1 MGGRRPVVLVF
12 MGGESAEHDVSLRSG
27 AAVARNLP
35 EAGFEPVPVVVTREG
50 RYAFPPAE
58 DLGRVDG
65 AVDLGDAVNRIRDL
79 SPACAFI
86 AMHGP
91 YGEDGRVQALCDL
104 MHVPY
109 VGSDVTGSAVAMD
122 KWLAK
127 SVYRSAGIPTPQA
140 VLVDRRAF
148 VEAPDRVLDEIERT
162 LGLPCIVKTTR
173 LGSSVGVGV
182 AHDRDALGSWID
194 EALQYGGAFCEAYH
208 PGRELTVPVL
218 EDPDTGEPAAL
229 PVIEIVVKGP
239 SRFFDYTS
247 KYDPALADEVC
258 PALIP
263 DDLAREVRDLAIQA
277 HRALMLR
284 GFSRTDFLVDDRG
297 VWTLETNTIPGLTEV
312 SLFPKAAR
320 VAGMTFADLVR
331 VLVQGAMRGQ
341 NGRPPPPR
349 FTGTVGIRKRA

>member
-1 MGGRRPVVLVF
+1 MGDRHPVVLVF

-50 RYAFPPAE
+50 RYAFPPPE
-58 DLGRVDG
+58 DLGRVAD
-65 AVDLGDAVNRIRDL
+65 AVDLGDAVRRIRDRA
-79 SPACAFI
+79 PDCAFI

-91 YGEDGRVQALCDL
+91 FGEDGRIQALCDL

-127 SVYRSAGIPTPQA
+127 CVYRSAGIPTPEA
-140 VLVDRRAF
+140 VLVDPRAF
-148 VEAPDRVLDEIERT
+148 EGSPGPVLDAVET
-162 LGLPCIVKTTR
+162 ALGLPCVVKTTR

-182 AHDRDALGSWID
+182 AQDREALRSRIDDALR
-194 EALQYGGAFCEAYH
+194 YGGALCEGFH

-239 SRFFDYTS
+239 SRFFDTTS

-258 PALIP
+258 PAPIP
-263 DDLAREVRDLAIQA
+263 PDLERTVRDLAVRA

-312 SLFPKAAR
+312 SLFPRAAR

-331 VLVQGAMRGQ
+331 VLVQGAMRG
-341 NGRPPPPR
+341 R
-349 FTGTVGIRKRA
+349 

>member
-1 MGGRRPVVLVF
+1 MGDRHPVVVVF
-12 MGGESAEHDVSLRSG
+12 MGGESPEHDVSLRSG
-27 AAVARNLP
+27 AAVVRNLP
-35 EAGFEPVPVVVTREG
+35 AAGFDPVPVVVTREG
-50 RYAFPPAE
+50 RYAFPPLE
-58 DLGRVDG
+58 DLGRVADS
-65 AVDLGDAVNRIRDL
+65 VDLGEAVRRIRDL

-91 YGEDGRVQALCDL
+91 FGEDGRVQALCDL
-104 MHVPY
+104 MHLPY

-127 SVYRSAGIPTPQA
+127 CVYRNAGIPTPEA

-148 VEAPDRVLDEIERT
+148 AESPGQVLDEIGTT
-162 LGLPCIVKTTR
+162 LGLPCVVKTTR

-182 AHDRDALGSWID
+182 ARDREGLRARIEDALR
-194 EALQYGGAFCEAYH
+194 YGGAFCEAYH

-218 EDPDTGEPAAL
+218 EDADTGEPAAL

-247 KYDPALADEVC
+247 KYDPALADEIC
-258 PALIP
+258 PAPIP
-263 DDLAREVRDLAIQA
+263 RELDTVVRDLAIRA

-331 VLVQGAMRGQ
+331 VLVRGAMRG
-341 NGRPPPPR
+341 R
-349 FTGTVGIRKRA
+349 

>member
-1 MGGRRPVVLVF
+1 MERGSQRAWPVVLVF

-27 AAVARNLP
+27 ATVARNLP

-50 RYAFPPAE
+50 RYAFPPLE
-58 DLGRVDG
+58 DLGRVTD
-65 AVDLGDAVNRIRDL
+65 AVDLGDAVNRIRAL
-79 SPACAFI
+79 APACAFI

-91 YGEDGRVQALCDL
+91 FGEDGRIQALCDL

-109 VGSDVTGSAVAMD
+109 VGSDVIGSAVAMD

-127 SVYRSAGIPTPQA
+127 CVYRSAGIPTPEA

-148 VEAPDRVLDEIERT
+148 ADSPGQVLNEIETT
-162 LGLPCIVKTTR
+162 LGLPCVVKTTR
-173 LGSSVGVGV
+173 LGSSVGVWVARDREGV
-182 AHDRDALGSWID
+182 RSRIE
-194 EALQYGGAFCEAYH
+194 EALQYGGALCEAYH

-218 EDPDTGEPAAL
+218 EDADTGEPGAL

-247 KYDPALADEVC
+247 KYDPALADEIC
-258 PALIP
+258 PAPIP
-263 DDLAREVRDLAIQA
+263 RELDTVVRDLAIRA

-284 GFSRTDFLVDDRG
+284 GLSRTDFLVDDRG

-312 SLFPKAAR
+312 SLFPKAAS
-320 VAGMTFADLVR
+320 VAGMSPADLVR
-331 VLVQGAMRGQ
+331 VLVTRA
-341 NGRPPPPR
+341 
-349 FTGTVGIRKRA
+349 IRER